1 MLINLLKMLKKI
13 LWLWIFSLILMLWCG
28 VTTAADG
35 TTTYDTLTQETSNL
49 FQGYGNGN
57 GRIWINTIWTEEDR
71 WWSLIQIIKNAIN
84 WVLGM
89 LSLVALVLC
98 LWWWFQIV
106 TAAWDDWKQKKW
118 VSVLKHAAI
127 WLVVIWLSW
136 FVVTI
141 IFWLL
146 RWVTNW
152 WSTTPSST

>member
-1 MLINLLKMLKKI
+1 MLKKI
-13 LWLWIFSLILMLWCG
+13 LLSLWLVSFLWVGLICSNQ
-28 VTTAADG
+28 VYADDADNIVSMG
-35 TTTYDTLTQETSNL
+35 DSTFWNHDNL
-49 FQGYGNGN
+49 FTGSTSSTH
-57 GRIWINTIWTEEDR
+57 IWIDTIGTSSDTK
-71 WWSLIQIIKNAIN
+71 WSLIQIIKNAIN

-106 TAAWDDWKQKKW
+106 TAAWDEWKQKKW

-146 RWVTNW
+146 RWVTTW
-152 WSTTPSST
+152 TTWT

>member
-1 MLINLLKMLKKI
+1 MLKRI
-13 LWLWIFSLILMLWCG
+13 LLSFWLVSVLWFSWLFISS
-28 VTTAADG
+28 
-35 TTTYDTLTQETSNL
+35 TYATDTIVATDDDHFWDTDNL
-49 FQGYGNGN
+49 YSELSWSSTH
-57 GRIWINTIWTEEDR
+57 IWINTIGTTQDTKWR
-71 WWSLIQIIKNAIN
+71 LINVIKNAIN

-89 LSLVALVLC
+89 LSLIALVLC

-127 WLVVIWLSW
+127 WLVIIWLSW

-146 RWVTNW
+146 RWITNW
-152 WSTTPSST
+152 WSTTPSGT

>member
-1 MLINLLKMLKKI
+1 MLKKVLLSLGMLSI
-13 LWLWIFSLILMLWCG
+13 LWAFWYGITNAAWDGADAEINAQTANLFTQQDSVNATNIWIATI
-28 VTTAADG
+28 G
-35 TTTYDTLTQETSNL
+35 TTK
-49 FQGYGNGN
+49 
-57 GRIWINTIWTEEDR
+57 DR

-106 TAAWDDWKQKKW
+106 TAAWDEWKQKKW

-141 IFWLL
+141 IFRLL
-146 RWVTNW
+146 RWVTTGTT
-152 WSTTPSST
+152 STTPADPD